1 MTINQ
6 VNSLKKLMITQQN
19 HWVFFPLIYFFMLV
33 VPVNPIKPGVPV
45 LVWFTLGCFP
55 YLFYTVKNATDNTV
69 IFLGVHAATLIFA
82 ILLPTP
88 HQVCK
93 IAYVGCTFLYCVY
106 SVFFRY
112 SQEGTDEKAMPLPVP
127 FGITFVI
134 LLLLQYF
141 RMYEYQRFVVN
152 ILVIN
157 IFMYCLAKYVEN
169 YSSFLGVNK
178 HSVGYMPVKRI
189 FFSGMGGMTAF
200 ASVLAVILFVVA
212 NLGRM
217 DDVVRSVLQFIGS
230 IIRKIKLKFR
240 NGGTED
246 YTLEEITGEHEIGQF
261 TAREE
266 AATWPIW
273 DVLVTVIFMLIVVYV
288 MYKVITLLPYILR
301 FFRMPSQVVNEEDG
315 VEDIHESTME
325 TEQLQRRPLKRIWE
339 YLTPAQKIRRRY
351 KKRVSDSKDIIAS
364 KGKKDCMEWYTAR
377 ECGNILEQ
385 PKMSDL
391 YEKARYSP
399 YECTAEDVKNMKAA
413 CKK

>member
-6 VNSLKKLMITQQN
+6 VNSLKKLMIAQQN
-19 HWVFFPLIYFFMLV
+19 HWVFFPIIYFFMLV

-69 IFLGVHAATLIFA
+69 IFLGVHAATLVFA

-93 IAYVGCTFLYCVY
+93 IAYVGCTFLYCVF

-112 SQEGTDEKAMPLPVP
+112 AQEEADEKAMPLIAS
-127 FGITFVI
+127 FGITFAV

-152 ILVIN
+152 LQVIN

-178 HSVGYMPVKRI
+178 HSVGYMPVRRI
-189 FFSGMGGMTAF
+189 FISGMGGMVAF
-200 ASVLAVILFVVA
+200 ASVLAVLLFGVA
-212 NLGRM
+212 NIGQM
-217 DDVVRSVLQFIGS
+217 NDVVRSVLQFIGS

-240 NGGTED
+240 NGGKED
-246 YTLEEITGEHEIGQF
+246 YTFEEISGEYEIDRFIPG
-261 TAREE
+261 EE
-266 AATWPIW
+266 ASTWPIW
-273 DVLVTVIFMLIVVYV
+273 DVLITILFIVIVVYV
-288 MYKVITLLPYILR
+288 AYKIITLLPYILR
-301 FFRMPSQVVNEEDG
+301 FFRMPAQVANEEG
-315 VEDIHESTME
+315 VEDIRESTTE
-325 TEQLQRRPLKRIWE
+325 TEQLQRRPLKKIWE

-351 KKRVSDSKDIIAS
+351 KKRVSESKNIIAS
-364 KGKKDCMEWYTAR
+364 IGKKDCMEWYTAR
-377 ECGNILEQ
+377 ECGEILEQ
-385 PKMSDL
+385 PKMSEL

-399 YECTAEDVKNMKAA
+399 YECTAEDVKDMKAA